1 MVLDFFAGISVRS
14 VDLSTSCVE
23 KCVVVK
29 TYPLDSPRQPWQVA
43 GMFLR
48 KLRVQKDG
56 KEHRYWSLVETVR
69 TPDGPRQRTL
79 CYLGELNSSTRARW
93 QKTVEVFNEQG
104 ESTQLKLFP
113 AEAAAPEYPSVARV
127 LVKKVRV
134 ERTRR
139 FGDCYLGL
147 ELWKRLGLEEF
158 FARHLDQEFADVPW
172 SRVAAVLAIN
182 RLCDPGS
189 ELAIERHWY
198 PGTALDDL
206 LHIGTGK
213 INDTRLYRCLDRLL
227 PLKTKIEQHL
237 KQRFGE
243 LFQAE
248 FDVLLYDLT
257 STYVEGT
264 AEENPMM
271 RRGYSRDHRPDCEQL
286 VLALIVNAD
295 GFPFSYELFDGN
307 RADVSTVET
316 ILRTVERKHGKA
328 RRVWI
333 FDRGVV
339 SEENLMAIRKRGGQ
353 YLVGTPRSKLK
364 QFEQELLK
372 DDFEKIRP
380 EVEVKQIRI
389 PGGEETYILCRTAG
403 RKEKEKA
410 IRSRFVAKIEK
421 ALAGLEKRITA
432 GKLRDRFKMERNLG
446 RIQASHPQVADLYE
460 MAVQDSKEGPRLVWR
475 QKPEQQQWLEARE
488 GAYLLR
494 TNLTVDGAADLWKKY
509 MQLTEV
515 EAAFRSLKSELK
527 IRPLFHQLE
536 RRVKAHVLVAFLG
549 YALLVTLKHLLKRS
563 ASEYSPAQALKRLS
577 ELYSVDIVLPTVEG
591 REICLRRITKREND
605 QEELL
610 QQLRVELP
618 ERLEP
623 IQILKCSADSAIA

>member
-1 MVLDFFAGISVRS
+1 
-14 VDLSTSCVE
+14 
-23 KCVVVK
+23 
-29 TYPLDSPRQPWQVA
+29 
-43 GMFLR
+43 MFLR
-48 KLRVQKDG
+48 QHERVKDG
-56 KEHRYWSLVETVR
+56 KEHSYWSLVETVR
-69 TPDGPRQRTL
+69 TADGPRQRTL
-79 CYLGELNSSTRARW
+79 CYLGELNGSAHARW

-104 ESTQLKLFP
+104 ESTQLKLF
-113 AEAAAPEYPSVARV
+113 ASDVEAPDEPNVARV

-134 ERTRR
+134 EGTRH

-147 ELWKRLGLEEF
+147 ELWKRLE
-158 FARHLDQEFADVPW
+158 LDQVLAEQMDRDDADVPW

-189 ELAIERHWY
+189 ELAVEQHWY
-198 PGTALDDL
+198 PATALEDL
-206 LHIGTGK
+206 LHIGKGK

-237 KQRFGE
+237 KQRYGE

-248 FDVLLYDLT
+248 FDLLLYDLT
-257 STYVEGT
+257 STYVEG
-264 AEENPMM
+264 ASEANPMM

-286 VLALIVNAD
+286 VLALIVNPE

-307 RADVSTVET
+307 RADVTTLES

-328 RRVWI
+328 RRIWV

-339 SEENLMAIRKRGGQ
+339 SEENLGTVRKHGGQ
-353 YLVGTPRSKLK
+353 YLVGTRRCQLK
-364 QFEQELLK
+364 QFAAELLQ

-380 EVEVKQIRI
+380 EVEVKQIPV
-389 PGGEETYILCRTAG
+389 PGGKETYILCRTRG

-421 ALAGLEKRITA
+421 ALRGLEKRITE
-432 GKLRDRFKMERNLG
+432 GKLQDRFKIERSLG
-446 RIQASHPQVADLYE
+446 RIQASHSQVADLYQMVVE
-460 MAVQDSKEGPRLVWR
+460 ETQLGTRLVWR

-494 TNLTVDGAADLWKKY
+494 TNLTADSAAELWKKY
-509 MQLTEV
+509 IQLTEV
-515 EAAFRSLKSELK
+515 EAAFRTLKSELA

-536 RRVKAHVLVAFLG
+536 KRVKAHVLVAFLG

-563 ASEYSPAQALKRLS
+563 ASPYSPATALRRLS
-577 ELYSVDIVLPTVEG
+577 QLYSVDIVLPTVEG
-591 REICLRRITKREND
+591 REIWLRRISKLDED
-605 QEELL
+605 QQKILHQLKL
-610 QQLRVELP
+610 QLP
-618 ERLEP
+618 ERLDP
-623 IQILKCSADSAIA
+623 IQVHKCSADPATA